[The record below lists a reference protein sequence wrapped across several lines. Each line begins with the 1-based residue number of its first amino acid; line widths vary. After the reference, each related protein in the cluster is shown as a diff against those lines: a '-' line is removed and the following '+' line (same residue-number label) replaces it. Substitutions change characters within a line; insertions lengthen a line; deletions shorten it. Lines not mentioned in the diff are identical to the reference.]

1 MAEARVWVLLFIGW
15 IGTGVGMLVGMVL
28 SPLVTCPSLPPS
40 FPPFPSPPPPPLSL
54 SLAVRYNEFHD
65 LNEKLKKRFPDGNPK
80 LPGKRILGNNFDPD
94 FIKQRREGLHDFIC
108 KMMKVIN

>member
-1 MAEARVWVLLFIGW
+1 M
-15 IGTGVGMLVGMVL
+15 VGMVL
-28 SPLVTCPSLPPS
+28 SLLVICPPPSLHSLS
-40 FPPFPSPPPPPLSL
+40 FSLSL
-54 SLAVRYNEFHD
+54 SLSLTVRYNEFHD